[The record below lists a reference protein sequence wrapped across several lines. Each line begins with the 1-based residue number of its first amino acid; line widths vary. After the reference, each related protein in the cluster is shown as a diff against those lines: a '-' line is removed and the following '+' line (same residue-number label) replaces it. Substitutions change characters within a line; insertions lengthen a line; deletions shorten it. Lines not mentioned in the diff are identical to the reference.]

1 MDQDDLNVG
10 IGNAAEGLKAMY
22 ENTNLLGD
30 ADKLA
35 EGLTAATS
43 VFTEDSIKMVARRNK
58 RARRGRRR
66 LAGVTITIFTPPMG
80 SIGFGSTNAVA
91 GFDKMALPKAKM
103 ELLLAANA
111 KAILDAVVAGKDADD
126 DALDLTAYAI
136 DVANG
141 MSASSDSV
149 YSGRDDLVSM
159 TDAMGPALGGAPTSP
174 RVSTFSTCSSLLL
187 AAPSNFLSVS
197 DLPFFPFSR
206 FRFFSSSHPSI
217 SKGSLRRSRESQRPR
232 SRKAS

>member
-141 MSASSDSV
+141 MSASSDS
-149 YSGRDDLVSM
+149 SARAKSEE
-159 TDAMGPALGGAPTSP
+159 T
-174 RVSTFSTCSSLLL
+174 
-187 AAPSNFLSVS
+187 
-197 DLPFFPFSR
+197 
-206 FRFFSSSHPSI
+206 
-217 SKGSLRRSRESQRPR
+217 
-232 SRKAS
+232 

>member
-1 MDQDDLNVG
+1 
-10 IGNAAEGLKAMY
+10 
-22 ENTNLLGD
+22 
-30 ADKLA
+30 
-35 EGLTAATS
+35 
-43 VFTEDSIKMVARRNK
+43 
-58 RARRGRRR
+58 
-66 LAGVTITIFTPPMG
+66 MG

-187 AAPSNFLSVS
+187 ACSSLLLAAPSNFLSVS